1 MEAVLTGVQSLAMV
15 VTDPSHVSAARIAV
29 QRLAAGLE
37 FDATHA
43 GKVAIVASE
52 AVSNMVRHGGGGT
65 FAARA
70 LARDGALGIEMLAI
84 DAGPGMRDFA
94 RSATDGVTSGS
105 TPGTGLGAIRRLADE
120 FEVRTGD
127 ALGTILR
134 MVMWAAK
141 VAPVHGGYEIGAVLV
156 PKEGEEACGD
166 GWAMQPHAQGATF
179 MVVDGLG
186 HGIEASRAAGM
197 ALDVLFKHPDAAAIR
212 LLDLAHAKLRA
223 TRGAAIAIFR
233 HERARGEV
241 AFAGLG
247 NISGTVIDG
256 DARRAFV
263 SHNGIVG
270 HNMARSEEYRYPWP
284 RGALLVAHS
293 DGLESRWDLAAF
305 PGVAS
310 QHPAVVAAALYARH
324 TRKRDDAVV
333 MVARETR

>member
-1 MEAVLTGVQSLAMV
+1 MEAVLTAAHSLAILV
-15 VTDPSHVSAARIAV
+15 KDPSHVSAARLAV
-29 QRLAAGLE
+29 QRLAASLA
-37 FDATHA
+37 FDATRA

-65 FAARA
+65 FTARS
-70 LARDGALGIEMLAI
+70 LEQGGALGIEMLAI
-84 DAGPGMRDFA
+84 DSGPGMRDFE
-94 RSATDGVTSGS
+94 RSATDGVSSGT
-105 TPGTGLGAIRRLADE
+105 TPGTGLGAIRRLADD
-120 FEVRTGD
+120 FEVRTAPG
-127 ALGTILR
+127 AGTILR
-134 MVMWAAK
+134 IVLWAGSKPPA
-141 VAPVHGGYEIGAVLV
+141 AGDYEVGAVLV
-156 PKEGEEACGD
+156 PKEGETACGD
-166 GWAMQPHAQGATF
+166 GWAVQPHDEGATF